1 LEKKMVEGDLKVQDL
16 EEAWNT
22 SMKSY
27 LEVDP
32 SNSAEGVLQDVH
44 WSMGGFGYFPT
55 YLLGNLYGAQI
66 CHQVGEAL
74 PDLEENIAAGNLIPL
89 REWLG
94 QHIHGKGKTV
104 SAEELIEQISGKPL
118 HSDYFLDYLKNK
130 FTPLYDLS

>member
-1 LEKKMVEGDLKVQDL
+1 MVEGDLKVQDL

-22 SMKSY
+22 SMQEY
-27 LEVDP
+27 LEVVP

-66 CHQVGEAL
+66 CHQVGKEL

-94 QHIHGKGKTV
+94 QQIHGKGKTV
-104 SAEELIEQISGKPL
+104 SAEELVKQISGKSL
-118 HSDYFLDYLKNK
+118 KSEYFLDYLKNK
-130 FTPLYDLS
+130 FTPLYGLS